1 MALNVAL
8 PELKHKWIKIYDT
21 EEQRLNEEENWQDNY
36 EECCVSVDR
45 NSLAGDNNKEE
56 YQYSVRTTN
65 NDNEKKGTY
74 YNIEIPHYWAGLEII
89 WGYFGW
95 EYIDYEYNGQKL
107 KGGNLFKKIEC
118 TTVKTIP
125 DGLKLQHINN
135 FLGSQNKVTE
145 IEYFDNTNIVSA
157 ENLIGYNS
165 EDTFNRII
173 LINNKDWPNVINAK
187 GMFQNAIFALPSG
200 NYYSFNLPKAIDCS
214 YLRYYK
220 NQSGNITQ
228 ELIIAPN
235 AENLDYAYYNN
246 LVKNKDTVYDYS
258 KCKTAKYMFASNSID
273 NSYIVFLYIDNII
286 LDNVIDATGF
296 VSGTSGLGLTYT
308 SDNKEFLSNVEIIDY
323 FYANIKNLQCRPIRF
338 VSTKIKSAKG
348 LFKNTTFAYGPDLH
362 LADLINFTNLETFD
376 GAFYGYS
383 YGEGYTDSHH
393 FIIDISASTK
403 KVTVKDCFSN
413 ITKVKGVTRNYPMYF
428 SFKGTNQVDYTDFM
442 RNSDGVI
449 FFSGTLNAETNIEI
463 GSCFIRAFYGSTLTR
478 TFLETWHYA
487 ELPIKNLYANINY
500 FDCFNNCKILSS
512 MPLAC
517 QGIPKSTYNI
527 FKNAS
532 FAYKDNIEYSKF
544 PNVNLNFNVGI
555 INSDGNETGIGTQEL
570 FDCQISDNT
579 TDFGFGEDYI
589 GYKDFTIEEQ
599 FNYKEIKAQTINICL
614 FRKIIAY
621 GVDTTNHNNYII
633 NNNTFI
639 NENNIIFNLKSC
651 PPNDVEDWQIPEDK
665 QNEDN
670 PHYNYEHFYIKSTS
684 MKNLTL
690 RGNINLYREQTVY
703 NFIVECSGLV
713 NFDLQWDKNGS
724 WRDRVTIN
732 NDILEGF
739 LLRHYNGTMYIYS
752 TKINIDNLKQ
762 SIDWW
767 IEDNNRLN
775 DLSIKQSVYNQLDSD
790 YQSKLISRC
799 STLNLIQ

>member
-1 MALNVAL
+1 MTLNVAL

-36 EECCVSVDR
+36 EECCVSVDK
-45 NSLAGDNNKEE
+45 NSLAGDSNKEE

-135 FLGSQNKVTE
+135 FLGSQNKITK
-145 IEYFDNTNIVSA
+145 IEYFDNTNIISA
-157 ENLIGYNS
+157 ENLVGY
-165 EDTFNRII
+165 
-173 LINNKDWPNVINAK
+173 INNNFYNNFRETTIYIDNWPNVINAK
-187 GMFQNAIFALPSG
+187 GMFQNAKWNINNNEVLISTIRL
-200 NYYSFNLPKAIDCS
+200 YIINLPNAKDCS
-214 YLRYYK
+214 YLFYLSSSNSNDNKYFP
-220 NQSGNITQ
+220 
-228 ELIIAPN
+228 IIPN
-235 AENLDYAYYNN
+235 VEKLDYAFYNR
-246 LVKNKDTVYDYS
+246 D
-258 KCKTAKYMFASNSID
+258 F
-273 NSYIVFLYIDNII
+273 
-286 LDNVIDATGF
+286 
-296 VSGTSGLGLTYT
+296 TSV
-308 SDNKEFLSNVEIIDY
+308 DVE
-323 FYANIKNLQCRPIRF
+323 N
-338 VSTKIKSAKG
+338 KIKSTVTYNKCISAIG
-348 LFKNTTFAYGPDLH
+348 MFATTPGMYSDI
-362 LADLINFTNLETFD
+362 DCDINFPICKDLSYFISNNFRSITHLTITAPLVENISYACSGGD
-376 GAFYGYS
+376 GAFVINSNNLLNVKGFISNYQRMPGTGNVDLVNKYLIKHNKVICWDE
-383 YGEGYTDSHH
+383 YFADFKVKHDNYYYTDKYT
-393 FIIDISASTK
+393 FNISGYDQQND
-403 KVTVKDCFSN
+403 VTVKNFFSN
-413 ITKVKGVTRNYPMYF
+413 GNTKAPIAIIFIGHNKIIYDYFMNNSNSFVFYQSSNMEDGLSYIHCFENSTIYFTNEYTYGVQPL
-428 SFKGTNQVDYTDFM
+428 
-442 RNSDGVI
+442 I
-449 FFSGTLNAETNIEI
+449 
-463 GSCFIRAFYGSTLTR
+463 
-478 TFLETWHYA
+478 
-487 ELPIKNLYANINY
+487 NLKDNINY
-500 FDCFNNCKILSS
+500 SFCWQGCNIIGELNTQCAEGIIPYRTYKYLTNAIIKYLNSNFNWKQL
-512 MPLAC
+512 
-517 QGIPKSTYNI
+517 
-527 FKNAS
+527 
-532 FAYKDNIEYSKF
+532 
-544 PNVNLNFNVGI
+544 PNVNLNFHVGEENVV
-555 INSDGNETGIGTQEL
+555 NNL
-570 FDCQISDNT
+570 FDFDITDNISD
-579 TDFGFGEDYI
+579 FRFGEDYI

-614 FRKIIAY
+614 FRKTINY
-621 GVDTTNHNNYII
+621 DVDTTNHNNYII

-651 PPNDVEDWQIPEDK
+651 PPNNVEDWQIPEDK

-713 NFDLQWDKNGS
+713 NFDLQWDANGS
-724 WRDRVTIN
+724 WKDRVTIN

-739 LLRHYNGTMYIYS
+739 LLRRYNGTMYIYS